1 MLKIKKNRLCVLNLL
16 TEESAFVKFRTMNR
30 ILQYQDF
37 RRFLQDFYDW
47 KKRTSAFSWRD
58 YSKMGGFTSPV
69 FMKQVCEGKA
79 NLGKKATVK
88 VADAFGFVGIERDYF
103 FSMVMYAQA
112 KTDEKKRF
120 AFAEMQSIAKAN
132 KVHHIG
138 AESFKYYDSW
148 VHPVVRELAPAMPGA
163 MPKEIA
169 KKCIHEVSAR
179 EVKESIDFQVEAGIL
194 KKTGESTYTQTDKI
208 LAGETQSLSLAVR
221 SMNRQMANFAV
232 DAIDR
237 FSAEERFIS
246 GITMGVSN
254 DAYGKIVDALRKCRE
269 EVQNIILN
277 DGKTEQVLR
286 LNLQLFPL
294 TQKIEGVENEK

>member
-1 MLKIKKNRLCVLNLL
+1 
-16 TEESAFVKFRTMNR
+16 MNQ
-30 ILQYQDF
+30 ILQYQDY

-58 YSKMGGFTSPV
+58 YSKMCGFISPV
-69 FMKQVCEGKA
+69 FMKQVCEGKS
-79 NLGKKATVK
+79 NLGKNATVK
-88 VADAFGFVGIERDYF
+88 VADAFGFVGVERDYF
-103 FSMVMYAQA
+103 FNLVMYAQA
-112 KTDEKKRF
+112 KNDGKKRF

-138 AESFKYYDSW
+138 AESFRYYDSW
-148 VHPVVRELAPAMPGA
+148 VHPVIRELAPAMPGA

-194 KKTGESTYTQTDKI
+194 KLTGESTYAQTDKI
-208 LAGETQSLSLAVR
+208 LAGDTQSISLAVR
-221 SMNRQMANFAV
+221 SMNRQMANFAI

-237 FSAEERFIS
+237 FSVDERFVS

-254 DAYGKIVDALRKCRE
+254 DAYGKIVEVLRKCRD
-269 EVQNIILN
+269 EVQSIILS
-277 DGKTEQVLR
+277 DDKTEQVLR

-294 TQKIEGVENEK
+294 TKKIEGAEDEK

>member
-1 MLKIKKNRLCVLNLL
+1 
-16 TEESAFVKFRTMNR
+16 MNQ
-30 ILQYQDF
+30 ILQYQDY

-58 YSKMGGFTSPV
+58 YSKMCGFISPV
-69 FMKQVCEGKA
+69 FMKQVCEGKS
-79 NLGKKATVK
+79 NLGKNATVK
-88 VADAFGFVGIERDYF
+88 VADAFGFVGVERDYF
-103 FSMVMYAQA
+103 FNLVMYAQA
-112 KTDEKKRF
+112 KNDGKKRF

-138 AESFKYYDSW
+138 AESFRYYDSW
-148 VHPVVRELAPAMPGA
+148 VHPVIRELAPAMPGA

-169 KKCIHEVSAR
+169 QKCIHEVSAR

-194 KKTGESTYTQTDKI
+194 KKTGESTYSQTDKI
-208 LAGETQSLSLAVR
+208 LAGDTQSISLAVR
-221 SMNRQMANFAV
+221 SMNRQMANFAI

-237 FSAEERFIS
+237 FSVDERFVS

-254 DAYGKIVDALRKCRE
+254 DAYGKIVEVLRKCRE
-269 EVQNIILN
+269 EVQSIILS
-277 DGKTEQVLR
+277 DDKTEQVLR

-294 TQKIEGVENEK
+294 TKKIEGAEDEK

>member
-1 MLKIKKNRLCVLNLL
+1 
-16 TEESAFVKFRTMNR
+16 MNQ
-30 ILQYQDF
+30 ILQYQDY

-58 YSKMGGFTSPV
+58 YSKMCGFASPV
-69 FMKQVCEGKA
+69 FMKQVCEGKS
-79 NLGKKATVK
+79 NLGKNATVK
-88 VADAFGFVGIERDYF
+88 VADAFGFVGVERDYF
-103 FSMVMYAQA
+103 FNLVMYAQA
-112 KTDEKKRF
+112 KNDGKKRF

-138 AESFKYYDSW
+138 AESFRYYDSW
-148 VHPVVRELAPAMPGA
+148 VHPVIRELAPAMPGA

-194 KKTGESTYTQTDKI
+194 KLTGESTYAQTDKI
-208 LAGETQSLSLAVR
+208 LAGDTQSISLAVR
-221 SMNRQMANFAV
+221 SMNRQMANFAI

-237 FSAEERFIS
+237 FSVDERFVS

-254 DAYGKIVDALRKCRE
+254 DAYGKIVEVLRKCRE
-269 EVQNIILN
+269 EVQSIILS
-277 DGKTEQVLR
+277 DDKTEQVLR

-294 TQKIEGVENEK
+294 TKKIEGAEDEK

>member
-1 MLKIKKNRLCVLNLL
+1 MEC
-16 TEESAFVKFRTMNR
+16 KFGIMDS
-30 ILQYQDF
+30 ILHYQDF

-58 YSKMGGFTSPV
+58 YSKMAGFASPV

-88 VADAFGFVGIERDYF
+88 VADAFKFIGLERDYF
-103 FSMVMYAQA
+103 FNMVLFAQA

-120 AFAEMQSIAKAN
+120 ALAEMHSIAEAG
-132 KVHHIG
+132 KVKHVG
-138 AESFKYYDSW
+138 ADAYRYYDSW

-169 KKCIHEVSAR
+169 AKCIHEVSAK
-179 EVKESIDFQVEAGIL
+179 EVKDSIDFQVQAGIL
-194 KKTGESTYTQTDKI
+194 KKTSDGNYMQTDEL
-208 LAGETQSLSLAVR
+208 LAGDTQSISLAVR
-221 SMNRQMANFAV
+221 SMNKQMATFAV
-232 DAIDR
+232 DAVDR
-237 FSAEERFIS
+237 FSAEERFVS

-254 DAYGKIVDALRKCRE
+254 DAYKKIVEVLRKCRE
-269 EVQNIILN
+269 QVQNIIVN
-277 DGKTEQVLR
+277 DEKVEQVLR

-294 TQKIEGVENEK
+294 TEKLDGTENEK

>member
-1 MLKIKKNRLCVLNLL
+1 
-16 TEESAFVKFRTMNR
+16 MNQ
-30 ILQYQDF
+30 ILQYQDY

-58 YSKMGGFTSPV
+58 YSKMCGFISPV
-69 FMKQVCEGKA
+69 FMKQVCEGKS
-79 NLGKKATVK
+79 NLGKNATVK
-88 VADAFGFVGIERDYF
+88 VADAFGFVGVERDYF
-103 FSMVMYAQA
+103 FNLVMYAQA
-112 KTDEKKRF
+112 KNDGKKRF

-138 AESFKYYDSW
+138 AESFRYYDSW
-148 VHPVVRELAPAMPGA
+148 VHPVIRELAPAMPGA

-194 KKTGESTYTQTDKI
+194 KLTGESTFAQTDKI
-208 LAGETQSLSLAVR
+208 LAGDTQSISLAVR
-221 SMNRQMANFAV
+221 SMNRQMANFAI

-237 FSAEERFIS
+237 FSVDERFVS

-254 DAYGKIVDALRKCRE
+254 DAYGKIVEVLRKCRE
-269 EVQNIILN
+269 EVQSIILS
-277 DGKTEQVLR
+277 DDKTEQVLR

-294 TQKIEGVENEK
+294 TKKIEGAEDEK

>member
-1 MLKIKKNRLCVLNLL
+1 
-16 TEESAFVKFRTMNR
+16 MNH
-30 ILQYQDF
+30 ILQYQDY

-58 YSKMGGFTSPV
+58 YSKMCGFISPV
-69 FMKQVCEGKA
+69 FMKQVCEGKS
-79 NLGKKATVK
+79 NLGKNATVK
-88 VADAFGFVGIERDYF
+88 VADAFGFVGVERDYF
-103 FSMVMYAQA
+103 FNLVMYAQA
-112 KTDEKKRF
+112 KNDGKKRF

-138 AESFKYYDSW
+138 AESFRYYDSW
-148 VHPVVRELAPAMPGA
+148 VHPVIRELAPAMPGA

-194 KKTGESTYTQTDKI
+194 KLTGESTYAQTDKI
-208 LAGETQSLSLAVR
+208 LAGDTQSISLAVR
-221 SMNRQMANFAV
+221 SMNRQMANFAI

-237 FSAEERFIS
+237 FSVDERFVS

-254 DAYGKIVDALRKCRE
+254 DAYGKIVEVLRKCRE
-269 EVQNIILN
+269 EVQSIILS
-277 DGKTEQVLR
+277 DDKTEQVLR

-294 TQKIEGVENEK
+294 TQKIEGAEDEK

>member
-1 MLKIKKNRLCVLNLL
+1 
-16 TEESAFVKFRTMNR
+16 MNQ
-30 ILQYQDF
+30 ILQYQDY

-58 YSKMGGFTSPV
+58 YSKMCGFISPV
-69 FMKQVCEGKA
+69 FMKQVCEGKS
-79 NLGKKATVK
+79 NLGKNATVK
-88 VADAFGFVGIERDYF
+88 VADAFGFVGVERDYF
-103 FSMVMYAQA
+103 FNLVMYAQA
-112 KTDEKKRF
+112 KNDGKKRF

-138 AESFKYYDSW
+138 AESFRYYDSW
-148 VHPVVRELAPAMPGA
+148 VHPVIRELAPAMPGA

-194 KKTGESTYTQTDKI
+194 KLTGESTYAQTDKI
-208 LAGETQSLSLAVR
+208 LAGDTQSISLAVR
-221 SMNRQMANFAV
+221 SMNRQMANFAI

-237 FSAEERFIS
+237 FSVDERFVS

-254 DAYGKIVDALRKCRE
+254 DAYGKIIEVLRKCRE
-269 EVQNIILN
+269 EVQSIILS
-277 DGKTEQVLR
+277 DDKTEQVLR

-294 TQKIEGVENEK
+294 TKKIEGAEDEK

>member
-1 MLKIKKNRLCVLNLL
+1 
-16 TEESAFVKFRTMNR
+16 MNQ
-30 ILQYQDF
+30 ILQYQDY

-58 YSKMGGFTSPV
+58 YSKMCGFISPV
-69 FMKQVCEGKA
+69 FMKQVCEGKS
-79 NLGKKATVK
+79 NLGKNATVK
-88 VADAFGFVGIERDYF
+88 VADAFGFVGVERDYF
-103 FSMVMYAQA
+103 FNLVMYAQA
-112 KTDEKKRF
+112 KNDGKKRF

-138 AESFKYYDSW
+138 AESFRYYDSW
-148 VHPVVRELAPAMPGA
+148 VHPVIRELAPAMPGA

-194 KKTGESTYTQTDKI
+194 KLTGESTYAQTDKI
-208 LAGETQSLSLAVR
+208 LAGDTQSISLAVR
-221 SMNRQMANFAV
+221 SMNRQMANFAI

-237 FSAEERFIS
+237 FSVDERFVS

-254 DAYGKIVDALRKCRE
+254 DAYGKIVEVLRKCRE
-269 EVQNIILN
+269 EVQSIILS
-277 DGKTEQVLR
+277 DDKTEQVLR

-294 TQKIEGVENEK
+294 TKKIEGAEDEK